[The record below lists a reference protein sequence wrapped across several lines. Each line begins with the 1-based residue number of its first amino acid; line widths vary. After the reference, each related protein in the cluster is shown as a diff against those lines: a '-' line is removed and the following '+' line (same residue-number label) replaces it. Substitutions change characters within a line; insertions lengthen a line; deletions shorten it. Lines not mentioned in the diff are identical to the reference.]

1 MVKVLINSD
10 ETERCA
16 NDRTSMN
23 SNGSLGGL
31 DLPPPSRMD
40 DTGSMMNGTGDN
52 SQEDMNLHHPPSH
65 EVMPSAVRAELC
77 GMKESSK

>member
-10 ETERCA
+10 ETEQCA
-16 NDRTSMN
+16 NDRISMN
-23 SNGSLGGL
+23 SNGSIGGL

-40 DTGSMMNGTGDN
+40 DTGSMMNGSGNPSQDN
-52 SQEDMNLHHPPSH
+52 ENMHHPPSH

-77 GMKESSK
+77 GMKE